1 MVAIMKFLFIYFYCP
16 QIQIQ
21 HVGPLLRF
29 DVIEAN
35 LYGASLA
42 NEFGFDVLDMHFQFR
57 FSLHLR
63 TNDGVHWNAV
73 AHRKM
78 TCLMLEHAAQAW
90 AVQLS
95 NPGEKFGVLLA

>member
-95 NPGEKFGVLLA
+95 NPGEKFSVLLA